1 MHSTSIILISILNPM
16 PKTLPK
22 TVTKSE
28 ALILE
33 RQLAT
38 YANAMDSLVRIP
50 FTRQGVGLDG
60 AIGTIPVV
68 GDIAGLGLTLVAI
81 FRAWQIGVPMH
92 KLLPALKLTL
102 IDLSIGWIPVIGDL
116 SDIFIRPS
124 RKALDI
130 VHTHLREVHGI
141 QTTDHID
148 HPILHR
154 MLETRQKTSAFW
166 RNPIIS
172 WLWLRIPD
180 LIGVFVLFW
189 LCVVMYLGA
198 TFIWGLFQHS

>member
-1 MHSTSIILISILNPM
+1 MSNP
-16 PKTLPK
+16 
-22 TVTKSE
+22 VTKTE
-28 ALILE
+28 ALQLE

-81 FRAWQIGVPMH
+81 FKAWQIGVPIH

-154 MLETRQKTSAFW
+154 MLETRQQTSAFW
-166 RNPIIS
+166 RNPAIS

-189 LCVVMYLGA
+189 LCVVMYLSV
-198 TFIWGLFQHS
+198 TFIWGLLPHS

>member
-1 MHSTSIILISILNPM
+1 MM
-16 PKTLPK
+16 PKS
-22 TVTKSE
+22 VTKTE

-33 RQLAT
+33 RQLAI
-38 YANAMDSLVRIP
+38 YANVMDSLVRIP

-92 KLLPALKLTL
+92 KLLPALKLAL
-102 IDLSIGWIPVIGDL
+102 VDLSIGWIPVVGDL

-130 VHTHLREVHGI
+130 VHTHLRDVHGI

-148 HPILHR
+148 HPVLHR
-154 MLETRQKTSAFW
+154 MLEIRQKTSAFW
-166 RNPIIS
+166 RHPVIS

-180 LIGVFVLFW
+180 LIGIFVLFW
-189 LCVVMYLGA
+189 LCVVMYFSVIL
-198 TFIWGLFQHS
+198 IWGLFPHS

>member
-1 MHSTSIILISILNPM
+1 MPLLWLFCSTTSSWTM
-16 PKTLPK
+16 PK
-22 TVTKSE
+22 TVTKTE
-28 ALILE
+28 ALNLE

-38 YANAMDSLVRIP
+38 YANTMDSLVRIP

-81 FRAWQIGVPMH
+81 FKAWQIGVPMH
-92 KLLPALKLTL
+92 KLLPALKLAL
-102 IDLSIGWIPVIGDL
+102 VDLSIGWIPVIGDL

-130 VHTHLREVHGI
+130 VHTHLRDVHGI

-148 HPILHR
+148 HPVLHR
-154 MLETRQKTSAFW
+154 MLETRQQTSSFW
-166 RNPIIS
+166 RNPVIS

-180 LIGVFVLFW
+180 LIGVFVLSW
-189 LCVVMYLGA
+189 LCVVMYWGA
-198 TFIWGLFQHS
+198 TLIWGLFPHS